1 MRSSAGGLSSNGRT
15 AENHVLTE
23 LHVANF
29 SLLRDLSVEFTPGLN
44 VLTGQSGA
52 GKTLVLDAIS
62 FALGKRPN
70 QTIIGQYGD
79 RCSVRAEFQFTP
91 PIASQ
96 TGVPRKLTLM
106 RTFSRSGRGSLTLN
120 GKPVKVA
127 ALREVVA
134 PLIDISSQF
143 SQQEIFRTGFHR
155 ELLDAFGDSD
165 FKRSVSAFRARYS
178 ELNSSRKELA
188 LCREAVRRG
197 KDERNYLEF
206 QVSELAEANV
216 SVGEKEQ
223 VSTELYV
230 QEHAEEILQRVSRAS
245 HLLFEDEDDASS
257 AFDLIARAKDELSA
271 LVNDARLEA
280 RLEGVIQTLTSL
292 MEGITE
298 ASQLLGEIAE
308 IQEHSADE
316 TDKLRRRLDE
326 IQRLEHKYRVSADEL
341 PKLLADSRAKL
352 EALSATPE
360 QVEALQV
367 RVDALGEKLL
377 HAAVG
382 INQRRREISRKLEKA
397 VQQYLERLGFP
408 TAQFI
413 VEISE
418 PDEPELDDLRE
429 HGLGHVEFIVCLN
442 PGQPARP
449 LAEVA
454 SGGEAARLLLA
465 VKAALQRQL
474 SYTTIVFDE
483 IEAGVGGDAAF
494 NVASVL
500 RDLSKKHQV
509 IAVTHLAAVAAAG
522 HRHLDVVKTS
532 GTRKTSIAVNELSGA
547 SRVRAVAR
555 MLGDAEHREGRA
567 LAEEFLRRFA

>member
-1 MRSSAGGLSSNGRT
+1 MRNSDGGLSSNGRI
-15 AENHVLTE
+15 AEGYVLTE

-29 SLLRDLSVEFTPGLN
+29 SLLQDLRVGFSSGLN

-70 QTIIGQYGD
+70 RTIIGQYSD
-79 RCSVRAEFQFTP
+79 KCSVRAEFQFAPT
-91 PIASQ
+91 IASRRD
-96 TGVPRKLTLM
+96 VPRKLTLT
-106 RTFSRSGRGSLTLN
+106 RTFNRSGRTSLTLN
-120 GKPVKVA
+120 GKPIKVA
-127 ALREVVA
+127 ALREIVA
-134 PLIDISSQF
+134 PLIDVSSQF
-143 SQQEIFRTGFHR
+143 AQQEIFRPAFHR
-155 ELLDAFGDSD
+155 EMLDAFGDSD
-165 FKRSVSAFRARYS
+165 FKRRVSSFRTRYS
-178 ELNSSRKELA
+178 ELKSSLKELV
-188 LCREAVRRG
+188 LRRQAVRKG
-197 KDERNYLEF
+197 EDERNYLEF
-206 QVSELAEANV
+206 QVAELAEANV
-216 SVGEKEQ
+216 RAGEKEQ

-230 QEHAEEILQRVSRAS
+230 QEHAEEILQRVSTAE
-245 HLLFEDEDDASS
+245 HLLYEDEADASS
-257 AFDLIARAKDELSA
+257 AFDLIARANNELSA
-271 LVNDARLEA
+271 LVSDARLEA
-280 RLEGVIQTLTSL
+280 RLAGVIETLASL

-298 ASQLLGEIAE
+298 ANRLLGEIVE

-316 TDKLRRRLDE
+316 TEKLRRRLDE
-326 IQRLEHKYRVSADEL
+326 LQLLEHKYRVSADEL
-341 PKLLADSRAKL
+341 PRLLEDSRAKL

-367 RVDALGEKLL
+367 RVDTLGKELL
-377 HAAVG
+377 SIAVDL
-382 INQRRREISRKLEKA
+382 NKSRREIALKLEK
-397 VQQYLERLGFP
+397 VVHQYMERLGFL

-413 VEISE
+413 VDVSE
-418 PDEPELDDLRE
+418 PDEPELDDLGE
-429 HGLGHVEFIVCLN
+429 SGLGHVEFIVCLN

-500 RDLSKKHQV
+500 RDLSLEHQV

-522 HRHLDVVKTS
+522 DRHLDVVKTAE
-532 GTRKTSIAVNELSGA
+532 GRKTSVVVEELSGNRRISA
-547 SRVRAVAR
+547 IAR
-555 MLGDAEHREGRA
+555 MLGDAEHKEGHA

>member
-1 MRSSAGGLSSNGRT
+1 MSSNGRT

-127 ALREVVA
+127 ALREIVA

-165 FKRSVSAFRARYS
+165 FKKSVSAFRARYS

-197 KDERNYLEF
+197 EDERNYLEF

-216 SVGEKEQ
+216 SAGEKEQ

-500 RDLSKKHQV
+500 RDLSKEHQV

>member
-1 MRSSAGGLSSNGRT
+1 
-15 AENHVLTE
+15 VLTE

-216 SVGEKEQ
+216 RVGEKEQ

-397 VQQYLERLGFP
+397 VQQYLERLGFS

>member
-1 MRSSAGGLSSNGRT
+1 M
-15 AENHVLTE
+15 LTE

-216 SVGEKEQ
+216 RVGEKEQ

-397 VQQYLERLGFP
+397 VQQYLERLGFS

>member
-1 MRSSAGGLSSNGRT
+1 MSSNGRI
-15 AENHVLTE
+15 AENYVLTE

-29 SLLRDLSVEFTPGLN
+29 SLLRDLRVEFSSRLN

-70 QTIIGQYGD
+70 RTIVGQYGD
-79 RCSVRAEFQFTP
+79 KCSVRAEFRFAP
-91 PIASQ
+91 AIASRRD
-96 TGVPRKLTLM
+96 VPRKLTLT
-106 RTFSRSGRGSLTLN
+106 RTFNRSGRTSLTLN
-120 GKPVKVA
+120 GKPIKVA

-143 SQQEIFRTGFHR
+143 AQQEIFRPAFHR
-155 ELLDAFGDSD
+155 EMLDAFGDSD
-165 FKRSVSAFRARYS
+165 FKRRTSSFRTRYS
-178 ELNSSRKELA
+178 ELKSSLKELA
-188 LCREAVRRG
+188 LCRQAVRKG
-197 KDERNYLEF
+197 EDERNYLEF
-206 QVSELAEANV
+206 QVAELAEANV
-216 SVGEKEQ
+216 RVGEKEQ

-230 QEHAEEILQRVSRAS
+230 QEHAEEILQRVSTAE
-245 HLLFEDEDDASS
+245 HLLYEDEADSSS
-257 AFDLIARAKDELSA
+257 AFDLIARANNELSA
-271 LVNDARLEA
+271 LVSDAHLEA
-280 RLEGVIQTLTSL
+280 RLEGVIETLASL
-292 MEGITE
+292 MKGITE
-298 ASQLLGEIAE
+298 ANRLLGEIAE

-316 TDKLRRRLDE
+316 TEKLRRRLDE
-326 IQRLEHKYRVSADEL
+326 LQLLEYKYRVSADEL
-341 PKLLADSRAKL
+341 PQLLEDSRAKL

-367 RVDALGEKLL
+367 RVDTLGEELL
-377 HAAVG
+377 RAAVG
-382 INQRRREISRKLEKA
+382 LNRSRREIARKLEK
-397 VQQYLERLGFP
+397 VVHQYLERLGFP

-413 VEISE
+413 VDINE
-418 PDEPELDDLRE
+418 PDEPGLDDLRE
-429 HGLGHVEFIVCLN
+429 NGLGHVEFIVCLN

-494 NVASVL
+494 NVANVL
-500 RDLSKKHQV
+500 RDLSLEHQV

-522 HRHLDVVKTS
+522 DRHLDVVKTAE
-532 GTRKTSIAVNELSGA
+532 TRKTSIVVNELSGA
-547 SRVRAVAR
+547 GRVRAIAR
-555 MLGDAEHREGRA
+555 MLGDAEHKEGRA

>member
-1 MRSSAGGLSSNGRT
+1 MSSNGRT
-15 AENHVLTE
+15 AENYVLTE

-29 SLLRDLSVEFTPGLN
+29 SLLRDLRVEFSSGLN

-70 QTIIGQYGD
+70 RTIVGQYGD
-79 RCSVRAEFQFTP
+79 KCSVRAEFQFAP
-91 PIASQ
+91 AIA
-96 TGVPRKLTLM
+96 TRRDVPRKLTLT
-106 RTFSRSGRGSLTLN
+106 RTFSRSGRSSLALN
-120 GKPVKVA
+120 GKPIKVV
-127 ALREVVA
+127 ALRALVA

-143 SQQEIFRTGFHR
+143 AQQEIFRPAFHR
-155 ELLDAFGDSD
+155 EMLDAFGDSD
-165 FKRSVSAFRARYS
+165 FKRRTSSFRTRYS
-178 ELNSSRKELA
+178 ELKSSLKELA
-188 LCREAVRRG
+188 LCRQAVRKG
-197 KDERNYLEF
+197 EDERNYLEF
-206 QVSELAEANV
+206 QVAELAEANV
-216 SVGEKEQ
+216 RVREKEQ

-230 QEHAEEILQRVSRAS
+230 QEHAEEILQRVSTAE
-245 HLLFEDEDDASS
+245 HLLYEDEADASS
-257 AFDLIARAKDELSA
+257 AFDLIARANNELSA
-271 LVNDARLEA
+271 LVSDAHLEA
-280 RLEGVIQTLTSL
+280 RLEGVIETLASL

-298 ASQLLGEIAE
+298 ANRLLGEIAE

-316 TDKLRRRLDE
+316 TEKLRRRLDE
-326 IQRLEHKYRVSADEL
+326 LQLLEHKYRVPADEL
-341 PKLLADSRAKL
+341 PRLLEDSRAKL

-367 RVDALGEKLL
+367 RVDTLGEELL
-377 HAAVG
+377 RAAVG
-382 INQRRREISRKLEKA
+382 LNRSRREIARKLEK
-397 VQQYLERLGFP
+397 VVHQYLERLGFP

-413 VEISE
+413 VDISE
-418 PDEPELDDLRE
+418 PDEPGLDDLRE
-429 HGLGHVEFIVCLN
+429 NGLGHVEFIVCLN

-483 IEAGVGGDAAF
+483 IEAGVGGDAALK
-494 NVASVL
+494 VANVL
-500 RDLSKKHQV
+500 RDLSLEHQV

-522 HRHLDVVKTS
+522 DRHLDVVKTAE
-532 GTRKTSIAVNELSGA
+532 TRKTSIVVNELSGA
-547 SRVRAVAR
+547 GRVRAIAR
-555 MLGDAEHREGRA
+555 MLGGAEHKEGRA

>member
-1 MRSSAGGLSSNGRT
+1 
-15 AENHVLTE
+15 VLTE

-127 ALREVVA
+127 ALREIVA

-165 FKRSVSAFRARYS
+165 FKKSVSAFRARYS

-197 KDERNYLEF
+197 EDERNYLEF

-216 SVGEKEQ
+216 SAGEKEQ

-500 RDLSKKHQV
+500 RDLSKEHQV